1 MRFPLSL
8 LLAAAAGCGPKAPTP
23 DAAPLASSLTAT
35 AAADGALTGPVL
47 EQLAASPYLYLRL
60 KTSRGELWAAIPEA
74 KVETGAVVTV
84 VNPILMTKFAS
95 TSLNRAFDEVYFGT
109 LASGGAAMA
118 APGGNPHAGVPP
130 SAAAVAVGKVEKA
143 DGADARTVS
152 EIWAQRAILEGKPV
166 TLRGV
171 VVKANIGVMGKNWIH
186 LQDGSGDAAQGTD
199 DITVTSMDQAAMGQ
213 TVTIKGTVRTDKDFG
228 AGYLY
233 KVIVE
238 DATIVKSME

>member
-23 DAAPLASSLTAT
+23 DAAPSASSLTAT

-95 TSLNRAFDEVYFGT
+95 TSLNRTFDVVYFGT
-109 LASGGAAMA
+109 LASEGAAMA

-130 SAAAVAVGKVEKA
+130 ALAIEALAEFRNVKRRLQVRGTIN
-143 DGADARTVS
+143 GITVYDDF
-152 EIWAQRAILEGKPV
+152 AHHPTAIATTLAG
-166 TLRGV
+166 LRGRV
-171 VVKANIGVMGKNWIH
+171 GRSLNTPE
-186 LQDGSGDAAQGTD
+186 QES
-199 DITVTSMDQAAMGQ
+199 
-213 TVTIKGTVRTDKDFG
+213 
-228 AGYLY
+228 
-233 KVIVE
+233 
-238 DATIVKSME
+238 